1 MIQSVND
8 KVTQA
13 IIDNRRVR
21 KIGPELHRA
30 ARKNTDI
37 LEAATTLEDLAAVP
51 GNRLEPLK
59 GKRKGQHSIRIT
71 DQLRICFTWTP
82 NGPADVEVTHYH
94 DE

>member
-1 MIQSVND
+1 MIQSAHD

-13 IIDNRRVR
+13 IIENRRVR
-21 KIGPELHRA
+21 KVGPELHRA
-30 ARKNTDI
+30 ARKKTDI

-59 GKRKGQHSIRIT
+59 GKRKGQHSIRIN
-71 DQLRICFTWTP
+71 DQFRICFTWTP
-82 NGPADVEVTHYH
+82 NGPADVEVTDYQ